1 MNGQI
6 AWLVILTILT
16 LAQALVL
23 TLRLVGNNRKDNPG
37 NYGERIAKLEKG
49 QEVLEENVK
58 KLFTLFN
65 GMKK

>member
-23 TLRLVGNNRKDNPG
+23 TLRLAGNSKKNNPG
-37 NYGERIAKLEKG
+37 NYGERISSLETDVKNIK
-49 QEVLEENVK
+49 ENIKEIKEELSRK
-58 KLFTLFN
+58 K
-65 GMKK
+65 